1 MTDSKYGR
9 IIAIATSLCVVAIGL
24 MLIICCA
31 HMYFTGGDQP
41 FSRERVG
48 DYLLIVAIP
57 SLITIALTVF
67 GFVFAYINKLKDDEL
82 AGRTKTELLES
93 FASRYEFEGFD
104 EETKA
109 DATELRNRRKIATL
123 IAWGVTVISTVII
136 LIYFFTA
143 SFTTE
148 NLNSDILSCFAV
160 VLPLATLGCAIHIPK
175 LYYVESLAEK
185 ELALLKSSIKEHGA
199 PTLAVK
205 SQQTKAIDSTLIARY
220 AILAASVVFIVI
232 GIFNGGMADVLG
244 KAVRICTECIGL
256 G

>member
-67 GFVFAYINKLKDDEL
+67 GFVFAYIHRITDDKLVQ
-82 AGRTKTELLES
+82 RTKTELLES
-93 FASRYEFEGFD
+93 FASRYEFDSFD
-104 EETKA
+104 GKTKV
-109 DATELRNRRKIATL
+109 DATELRNHRKIATL
-123 IAWGVTVISTVII
+123 IAWGVTVICTVII

-175 LYYVESLAEK
+175 LTGIRSK
-185 ELALLKSSIKEHGA
+185 IPKI
-199 PTLAVK
+199 
-205 SQQTKAIDSTLIARY
+205 LI
-220 AILAASVVFIVI
+220 IMSKNLFI
-232 GIFNGGMADVLG
+232 NL
-244 KAVRICTECIGL
+244 
-256 G
+256 

>member
-67 GFVFAYINKLKDDEL
+67 GFVFAYINKLKDDER
-82 AGRTKTELLES
+82 APRSNVELLHS
-93 FASRYEFEGFD
+93 FVSRYEFDSFD
-104 EETKA
+104 AKVRS
-109 DATELRNRRKIATL
+109 DVLGLRRKRITMST
-123 IAWGVTVISTVII
+123 IAWCTTAISAKSI
-136 LIYFFTA
+136 LLYLFLA
-143 SFTTE
+143 KFTTE

-160 VLPLATLGCAIHIPK
+160 VLPLAALGCAIHIPK

-199 PTLAVK
+199 LALAARSEEKNIIV
-205 SQQTKAIDSTLIARY
+205 STIARY
-220 AILAASVVFIVI
+220 AILAAAVVFIVI